1 MRPAG
6 PVAGPRLVC
15 RGRRL
20 LPLPS
25 FGCWVRRRRALLR
38 SGARARTHAH
48 PHPPSPCPLS
58 QRLFHRAFTPY
69 SPPHCQ
75 LARTTHEL
83 EARVRYANAAATAAA
98 TALTAATAAAADAA
112 AAPRSGWATPPWA
125 AAAQPGGNGGCC
137 CAAPTCRRAA
147 VQDGPLFAGP
157 ALAAV
162 AKPAAADVT
171 PATDAANI
179 AAATGAGSLYGA
191 AAAVEGRKVWED
203 FGTPP
208 PPPPPQRRRSQ
219 GPGGGDRA
227 SGSPAPGRATF
238 RHSVTGQA

>member
-1 MRPAG
+1 MQVHGWFAEGGVFFPYRP
-6 PVAGPRLVC
+6 
-15 RGRRL
+15 
-20 LPLPS
+20 
-25 FGCWVRRRRALLR
+25 
-38 SGARARTHAH
+38 SGAGYGDDERSFDQARAHARMH
-48 PHPPSPCPLS
+48 IPTRPPPAHSPNVFSTVLSPLI
-58 QRLFHRAFTPY
+58 L
-69 SPPHCQ
+69 PPHCQ

-125 AAAQPGGNGGCC
+125 AAAQPGGYGGCC